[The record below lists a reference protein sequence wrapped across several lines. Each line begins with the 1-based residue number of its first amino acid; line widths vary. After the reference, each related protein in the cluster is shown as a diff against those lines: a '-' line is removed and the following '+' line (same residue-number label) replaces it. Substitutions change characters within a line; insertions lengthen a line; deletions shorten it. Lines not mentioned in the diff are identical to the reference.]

1 MGSKLKG
8 SIRSGFTVFYVDWQD
23 LSYNAAY
30 GSPTFTVTMDS
41 RIKSVL
47 DQIEDN
53 LGTDLDLASL
63 AKIACLSASRFHRL
77 FKKETGLTPFKF
89 LEELKMEKAHELL
102 LKGDVLVSEIADALN
117 YNDYE
122 TFTRAYKKYYGLSPD
137 DLKSIA
143 SSVRLQI
150 NPQTEAGSE
159 IVIRTVDSES
169 DIDSVF
175 SELES
180 LMKNKGISINEMK
193 ESRVFRIIKK
203 GNEGINDSTLIKNK
217 FLMDQDQRLWERLL
231 NNRTA

>member
-169 DIDSVF
+169 DF
-175 SELES
+175 E
-180 LMKNKGISINEMK
+180 N
-193 ESRVFRIIKK
+193 
-203 GNEGINDSTLIKNK
+203 
-217 FLMDQDQRLWERLL
+217 
-231 NNRTA
+231 